1 MRILFAT
8 PYYYPE
14 LKFGGPPKRVHSL
27 SQGLIHRG
35 HDVRVVT
42 THSEKS
48 RAQYEQRFDGVP
60 VQYIPWRG
68 KSGRQ
73 LPVRVAELKTMVK
86 AADIIHCYG
95 LYNLLCPLTA
105 LLAIRYA
112 KPYLLEP
119 MGMFVPRVA
128 SVRWKRLYHATFTGW
143 MARKAAAAVATSP
156 LELQE
161 LTALGHRVNLVL
173 RRNGVDIQAFA
184 KLPPKQI
191 MRERWNALPDERIV
205 LYLGRINEKKNLE
218 ELIAAF
224 RKAKMKNALL
234 MIAGPC
240 CESKYFERL
249 RRLTD
254 STEAMP
260 RIQLEGPLYEEDH
273 RGALAAADLFVLP
286 SLNENFGNAAAEA
299 VAAGVPVLLTNTCGI
314 APLIDRRAGLAVP
327 LGVDSLAEGLK
338 VMLDPAQRDIL
349 TAQRE
354 QVKRELSW
362 DEPIRQTEELYLSII
377 ERSKAESKTPQ

>member
-27 SQGLIHRG
+27 SQELIHRG

-42 THSEKS
+42 THSEKP
-48 RAQYEQRFDGVP
+48 RARYEQRFDGVP
-60 VQYIPWRG
+60 VQYVPWRG
-68 KSGRQ
+68 KSVRQ
-73 LPVRVAELKTMVK
+73 LPVRVSELKTMVK
-86 AADIIHCYG
+86 AADIVHCYG

-105 LLAIRYA
+105 LFAIRYA

-128 SVRWKRLYHATFTGW
+128 SLRWKRLYHATFTGW
-143 MARKAAAAVATSP
+143 MVRKAAAVVATSP

-218 ELIAAF
+218 ELIGAF
-224 RKAKMKNALL
+224 RKTKMKNALL

-240 CESKYFERL
+240 FESKYFERL

-338 VMLDPAQRDIL
+338 VMLDPAQRDLL

-377 ERSKAESKTPQ
+377 ERSKVESKTPQ